1 MIILAIET
9 TGPKASVALINEN
22 GDITEKTSDEEVN
35 HLRGLVPMIKELIDE
50 YGCAVSD
57 IRYVAASVGP
67 GSFTGIRI
75 GVATARALAQAWTVQ
90 TISVP
95 TLESFVYNID
105 GNNAVTQGNS
115 ETTQRNNVITQRN
128 NVITQGH
135 SETTQSNNVITQR
148 SNYDKNGIKLI
159 CPIFDARRSQIYSGA
174 YYLDNGKPR
183 TLLPGAAWEFELFF
197 ETLTGL
203 LKEQDGKYKEIVFF
217 GDGLCVFEENIHRW
231 TQSLDP
237 RIETATAAREDR
249 YQKASSVARMA
260 YVLMNEG
267 ACGHYSGLLPV
278 YMRKAEAERR
288 REALGE
294 SSGISGNGKA

>member
-105 GNNAVTQGNS
+105 GNNAVTQG
-115 ETTQRNNVITQRN
+115 
-128 NVITQGH
+128 H
-135 SETTQSNNVITQR
+135 SETTQNNNVITQR

-183 TLLPGAAWEFELFF
+183 TLLPGAAWEFELFS